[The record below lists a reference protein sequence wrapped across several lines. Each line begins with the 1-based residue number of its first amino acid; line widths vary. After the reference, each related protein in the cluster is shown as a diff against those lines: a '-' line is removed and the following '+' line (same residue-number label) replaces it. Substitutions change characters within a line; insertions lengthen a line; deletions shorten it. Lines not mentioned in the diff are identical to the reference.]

1 MADHDDDTELD
12 ADDRAAER
20 RLAERAGLI
29 PTRRH
34 TTRPTA
40 SEAAAES
47 QPRPGEQNPKT
58 L

>member
-1 MADHDDDTELD
+1 MADHDDDIELD
-12 ADDRAAER
+12 ASDRAAER

-34 TTRPTA
+34 KTRPTVR
-40 SEAAAES
+40 EAAEAH
-47 QPRPGEQNPKT
+47 PCPGEQNPKT